1 MLQQIAELIDFD
13 PKVFIGQQI
22 VEDFNHKFQ
31 KSILKIDGKHHIIS
45 ILEDRKVR
53 CGVELI
59 LHTLDAYGDAHTVK
73 HINRIER
80 VLPQTGLYSSNKGL
94 LYLYRLPKRQWI
106 KSLSINNNYKTF
118 ILDHGDQGEAP
129 DIWDTVLIDNPTY
142 AKETL
147 IYKNNV
153 YLHWKKVGK
162 IQDSKIYVT
171 NEKFFEEIKELWK
184 QYPIILGA
192 APQLQKAEKLV
203 LDF

>member
-1 MLQQIAELIDFD
+1 MLQEIAELIDFD
-13 PKVFIGQQI
+13 PKVFIEQQI

-31 KSILKIDGKHHIIS
+31 NSILKIDGKHHIIS
-45 ILEDRKVR
+45 ILEKNAGKLV
-53 CGVELI
+53 L
-59 LHTLDAYGDAHTVK
+59 LTLDAYGDAHTVK

-118 ILDHGDQGEAP
+118 ILNHGDQGEAP

-171 NEKFFEEIKELWK
+171 NKNFFEEIKELWK
-184 QYPIILGA
+184 PYPIILGA
-192 APQLQKAEKLV
+192 VPQLQKEEKLV